1 MIKITKKFFYV
12 AIYIEN
18 LFNKIDKDYYKLIKT
33 KVSFNNNY
41 IEYESIGD
49 KDKNLLPEV
58 YLDIIRPYLRDM
70 INNPKAPMKLKYHT
84 DVIIEDDLIGEWKIQ
99 LTMQM
104 NFISYLDAR
113 EMVQWTQKAIT
124 QKLRWVM
131 KHDIIKSFKK

>member
-12 AIYIEN
+12 ARYIEN

-33 KVSFNNNY
+33 KGSFNNNY

-58 YLDIIRPYLRDM
+58 YLVIIRPYLRDM
-70 INNPKAPMKLKYHT
+70 ISNHKAPMKLKYHT

-99 LTMQM
+99 LIMQM
-104 NFISYLDAR
+104 YFISYLDAR

-124 QKLRWVM
+124 
-131 KHDIIKSFKK
+131 